1 MNLTISD
8 IKKDISEFRAR
19 IQAAQDE
26 IDALPTGRLPFK
38 EHRKREKIRRDC
50 KVEIKHVRQLIV
62 YAREGIELRKKD
74 FHRHKTNTAWLNSLE

>member
-8 IKKDISEFRAR
+8 IEKEIAGFRDR
-19 IQAAQDE
+19 IQMARQQIAG
-26 IDALPTGRLPFK
+26 LPTDRLPFK
-38 EHRKREKIRRDC
+38 ENKKREKIRRDC

-74 FHRHKTNTAWLNSLE
+74 C